1 MYKFVFFLYLKIE
14 VSIRIRV
21 YNMKQREEEITR
33 MKQCSYESLREN
45 DSNEENSTYRRA
57 R

>member
-1 MYKFVFFLYLKIE
+1 MYKFVFFLYLKIDK
-14 VSIRIRV
+14 VSIRE

-33 MKQCSYESLREN
+33 MKQCSYVSLREN